1 MGEGTL
7 SLELTNRT
15 TSQEQEGLQG
25 PIATDPPGLE
35 DNSTDDVTMAP
46 ARSPS
51 RWSERTPSE
60 IRDIPTDSDEPGPRE
75 GLGGP
80 PQIGAESLFSS
91 YPVSGWVKDGEF
103 HDPRRLPYGPMS
115 AAMGK
120 YRGLY
125 RSAKGTVLS
134 YEVAGVGILDLPGME
149 RGEGVGVFTRSVEV
163 GKAAHSLSMMVC
175 SVAGFST
182 ATVFSST
189 GSTHWPSM

>member
-1 MGEGTL
+1 ML
-7 SLELTNRT
+7 SLRKLTGGLLVAILLGGSFASLSAQTRWHQMDVGPFFSATFTPKRAGVAGYTHKGIAIRLAGEPAAAVCFDTELLRM
-15 TSQEQEGLQG
+15 SSGWEG
-25 PIATDPPGLE
+25 PFVDFHR
-35 DNSTDDVTMAP
+35 N
-46 ARSPS
+46 
-51 RWSERTPSE
+51 
-60 IRDIPTDSDEPGPRE
+60 RE

-149 RGEGVGVFTRSVEV
+149 RGEGVGL
-163 GKAAHSLSMMVC
+163 SLI
-175 SVAGFST
+175 
-182 ATVFSST
+182 
-189 GSTHWPSM
+189 HI